1 MTTTANGTTQQTPFG
16 REARSLDGK
25 RVINFWKDGHVGFI
39 EMDDPPANTY
49 THEMMRQLDDAIL
62 DARFDQDVEVIVLTG
77 KGEKFFSAGANIGM
91 LNAVT
96 PEFKYMFCLHANETL
111 SRLEQT
117 PKLVIAALNGHTVG
131 GGLEIAMA
139 ADIRIARQDA
149 GKIGLPEVSLGVL
162 PGTGGTQRLARLVGK
177 SRAIELMVTGKT
189 VSFEQA
195 QEWGVV
201 NDIYE
206 GTADEFRKQI
216 TDYAKQFC
224 TPNKAPMA
232 VGHIKRSVQTG
243 AELPLQD
250 ALGLERELQSLLF
263 KSEDAKEGIAAYN
276 EKRVAKFKNK

>member
-1 MTTTANGTTQQTPFG
+1 MSVTTNGAVQTPFG
-16 REARSLDGK
+16 REQRNFDGK
-25 RVINFWKDGHVGFI
+25 RVINYTKDGHVAVI

-49 THEMMRQLDDAIL
+49 THEMMRQLDEAIL
-62 DARFDQDVEVIVLTG
+62 DARFDQDVEVIVITG

-91 LNAVT
+91 LNSVT
-96 PEFKYMFCLHANETL
+96 PEFKYNFCLHANETL

-149 GKIGLPEVSLGVL
+149 GKIGLPEVALGVL

-177 SRAIELMVTGKT
+177 SRAIELMAMGRTF
-189 VSFEQA
+189 SFEQA
-195 QEWGVV
+195 LEWGIIS
-201 NDIYE
+201 DIFE
-206 GTADEFRKQI
+206 GDAASFREQI
-216 TDYAKQFC
+216 LTYAKQFT

-243 AELPLQD
+243 MELPLND
-250 ALGLERELQSLLF
+250 ALALERELQSLLF

-276 EKRVAKFKNK
+276 EKRMARFKNK